1 MTGLFG
7 DGLMPYRKNMVR
19 VAVSLVLGA
28 VLYLIGGFLLTPKI
42 DVAAHKPVG
51 DALWLRI
58 KACWD
63 ATGHFPVSEAAL
75 LDGDVFTLDER
86 KLFLDRNFGHRKF
99 HYSIDRGLGPILT
112 LNHMPGA
119 LYAVSVWKMETNA
132 GAGTVVDRSSKGSAS
147 E

>member
-1 MTGLFG
+1 MG
-7 DGLMPYRKNMVR
+7 V
-19 VAVSLVLGA
+19 
-28 VLYLIGGFLLTPKI
+28 VLYLIGGFLFTPKI
-42 DVAAHKPVG
+42 DVAAHGAVG

-58 KACWD
+58 KACRE

-75 LDGDVFTLDER
+75 LKGNVFTSDER

-99 HYSIDRGLGPILT
+99 HYLIDRRLGPILT

-119 LYAVSVWKMETNA
+119 LNAVSVWKMETNA
-132 GAGTVVDRSSKGSAS
+132 EAVRVVHQGAKGTFS